1 MVFMISGFKE
11 VSRKE
16 EGMKKRK
23 KNKQMMKDD
32 RDGVNGT
39 GELNQLQSDSER
51 QGQHRPQ
58 IQGESSVARCARERE
73 SSWES

>member
-1 MVFMISGFKE
+1 MMSGFKE

-32 RDGVNGT
+32 RDGVKGT

>member
-1 MVFMISGFKE
+1 MISGFKE

-16 EGMKKRK
+16 EGMRKRK

-32 RDGVNGT
+32 RDGVKGT

-58 IQGESSVARCARERE
+58 IQGESSVACCARERE